1 MKKARIV
8 LLLSLL
14 PVLALVVYVAYAATV
29 ICPVGGGAC
38 GAGQGTTV
46 NADTI
51 STHPAAT
58 AATNVTDLAGNDVIY
73 LIANFAN
80 TVPCAALGD
89 CDGNDIIIGG
99 PGAETIGDAGGNNQ
113 TGNDKIFTNGGNDTV
128 RAGPGDDYID
138 CGPGADNCDG
148 NAGNDII
155 IGGQGT
161 DVFTGANNAGDDV
174 FIIFLGDS
182 GGATEAINCGDGT
195 DVVIFVGFGNRIFT
209 SPVADS
215 PSGSFTI
222 ATDCEILI
230 GG

>member
-29 ICPVGGGAC
+29 ICPAGAC
-38 GAGQGTTV
+38 NGTV

-51 STHPAAT
+51 LANAGAVS
-58 AATNVTDLAGNDVIY
+58 NITDLAGNDVIY
-73 LIANFAN
+73 LTSNFAH
-80 TVPCAALGD
+80 TVPCAAAGD

-99 PGAETIGDAGGNNQ
+99 PGAETIGDGGGANQ

-148 NAGNDII
+148 DAGNDII

-161 DVFTGANNAGDDV
+161 DVFTAGNNAGDDV
-174 FIIFLGDS
+174 FIIFAGDS
-182 GGATEAINCGDGT
+182 GGGNEDIRCGAGT

-209 SPVADS
+209 LPAAAPGFPDVGG
-215 PSGSFTI
+215 GSFINST
-222 ATDCEILI
+222 ADCEILI

>member
-29 ICPVGGGAC
+29 ICSAAAC
-38 GAGQGTTV
+38 SGTV

-51 STHPAAT
+51 LAQPAAV
-58 AATNVTDLAGNDVIY
+58 TNITDLAGNDVIY
-73 LIANFAN
+73 LTSNFAH
-80 TVPCAALGD
+80 TVPCAGAGD

-99 PGAETIGDAGGNNQ
+99 PGGETIGSGLNE
-113 TGNDKIFTNGGNDTV
+113 TGNDKIFGNGGNDTV

-138 CGPGADNCDG
+138 CGPGTDNCDG
-148 NAGNDII
+148 DDGNDII
-155 IGGQGT
+155 IGGQGQ
-161 DVFTGANNAGDDV
+161 DNFAGANNGGDDV

-182 GGATEAINCGDGT
+182 GGATEAIDCGGGT

-215 PSGSFTI
+215 PSGAFNI
-222 ATDCEILI
+222 ASNCEILI